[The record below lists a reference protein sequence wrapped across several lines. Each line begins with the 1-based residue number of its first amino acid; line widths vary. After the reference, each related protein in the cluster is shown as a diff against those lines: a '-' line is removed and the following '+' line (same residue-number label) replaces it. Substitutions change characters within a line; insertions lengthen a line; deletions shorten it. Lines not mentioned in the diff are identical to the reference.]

1 MDRDDTPS
9 TDNAHEPDSNVNSAA
24 SAGSESP
31 EEGDAAM
38 KAAEDAV
45 IVDNDDD
52 TNS

>member
-1 MDRDDTPS
+1 MDR
-9 TDNAHEPDSNVNSAA
+9 SNTHTHTNSDANEQDADVNLAA

-45 IVDNDDD
+45 VDDK
-52 TNS
+52 TPH